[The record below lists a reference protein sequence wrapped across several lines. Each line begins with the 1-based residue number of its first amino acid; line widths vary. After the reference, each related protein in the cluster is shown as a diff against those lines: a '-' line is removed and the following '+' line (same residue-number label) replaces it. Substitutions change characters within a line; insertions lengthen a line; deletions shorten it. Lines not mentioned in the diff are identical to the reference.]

1 MWYTPTNPII
11 LLGYLLYTSFPR
23 RLAASINLGQERSIG
38 EPQNIPWAFTLPLCS
53 DFGGYRDSGLECF
66 LQFGMAKSYQ
76 GRIKIHFVKWGH
88 KKKTQKTPFIEKNST
103 LVDFYQ
109 VCDYALLSILWR
121 KWLGN
126 FLLEGRS
133 WKPLSHNSFLQK
145 QRQVALALPRICQTD
160 SGAEAKTLTLG
171 NTKLIFFLPLPY
183 CTPYSRSEG
192 HILNMEMTFM

>member
-1 MWYTPTNPII
+1 MWYTSTPII
-11 LLGYLLYTSFPR
+11 SLDYLLYTSFPR
-23 RLAASINLGQERSIG
+23 RLAACINLGQERSIG

-53 DFGGYRDSGLECF
+53 DFGGYRDWGLECF

-88 KKKTQKTPFIEKNST
+88 KKKNSIHEKNSI

-126 FLLEGRS
+126 FLLEGRR

-145 QRQVALALPRICQTD
+145 QRQVAWALPRICQTD
-160 SGAEAKTLTLG
+160 SGADAETVTLG

-183 CTPYSRSEG
+183 CTPCSRSEG
-192 HILNMEMTFM
+192 HILNMEMTSM